1 MKPAPLTE
9 EQQAKLAEA
18 LETALA
24 AEEKAKEMSELA
36 TAIAAKY
43 QKLLHETALAVP
55 SKENINKAN
64 SL

>member
-1 MKPAPLTE
+1 MKPVALTE

-43 QKLLHETALAVP
+43 QKRLYETALAVQG
-55 SKENINKAN
+55 KEIKE
-64 SL
+64 